1 MNATAASARRQ
12 AGDAPPQ
19 SIDDAPLSIEAASAL
34 MARFGF
40 VTFSTPPGSAI
51 PDSCLMA
58 ILRDTPTLVHFD
70 PESVSY
76 WTFEDGH
83 GQARSIDLA
92 TPVPIS
98 RPFSWGRIEIRDRHR
113 ARNCFVSF
121 GGDLTAERVGP
132 NTVLVIF
139 RSPAP
144 ILRLFGHSQRPD
156 ELARDVATFFA
167 RTRPRLWDSIELE
180 QRVGRLEPEALW
192 AAFVV
197 HEHGRLDRSTGD
209 AAQSTMPRVRRALR
223 DLVRERPGALVAG
236 GALLR
241 DLGLSSPAAAVPV

>member
-1 MNATAASARRQ
+1 
-12 AGDAPPQ
+12 
-19 SIDDAPLSIEAASAL
+19 

-40 VTFSTPPGSAI
+40 VTFSTPPGSAT

-58 ILRDTPTLVHFD
+58 ILRDRPTLVHFD

-92 TPVPIS
+92 TPPMS
-98 RPFSWGRIEIRDRHR
+98 RLFSWGRIEIRDRHG

-132 NTVLVIF
+132 DTVLVIF

-144 ILRLFGHSQRPD
+144 ILRLSGHSQRPD
-156 ELARDVATFFA
+156 ELARDVAAFFA
-167 RTRPRLWDSIELE
+167 RTRPRLWDSIALE
-180 QRVGRLEPEALW
+180 QRVGRLGPEALW
-192 AAFVV
+192 AAFVL
-197 HEHGRLDRSTGD
+197 HEHARLDRSNEAVTESS
-209 AAQSTMPRVRRALR
+209 ATRPVRRALG
-223 DLVRERPGALVAG
+223 DLVRERPGAIVAG
-236 GALLR
+236 RALLR
-241 DLGLSSPAAAVPV
+241 DLGLSSRAVVVPA